1 MAQLTPEQRARL
13 QALRAA
19 EGKEAA
25 RALRQKMLERNANR
39 AAAPTPPAAPVP
51 GQLSPEQKAQIA
63 AIKAAEGREAAQAAR
78 FQMRTDAGLTTNPAN
93 APAAAA
99 PPPAAPPPTAPP
111 PAAPVPGQLSPEQK
125 AQIAAIRA
133 AEGREAAKA
142 ARFEMRTAAGLT
154 TNPANAPAAAAPPPT
169 APPPAATSPAAPV
182 PGRLSPEQRAQIA
195 ALRASEG
202 EEAAKALRYELRT
215 AAGLTTN
222 PANAPAAATPDSNK
236 LSPEERAQI
245 AAVRAAQGEE
255 AAKALRYELRTA
267 AGLPTNPANAPAA
280 AAPGAGADTTE
291 KAPAMFGPRISK
303 RMDQMFGLG
312 QEMVDR
318 FLPDISVLGT
328 VDAARSADMQAA
340 LEQAMAGLGGLS
352 AAENEALRA
361 RGYEELN
368 RQFMGGQRALGRL
381 QARSGVQGA
390 AATAQFQDL
399 MRQRGQQ
406 AAGLEQDIMLR
417 NIAVQ
422 DQRRQAFQNLLRTA
436 EQDELARQQF
446 NIGQQANLLAGQQGL
461 FFGGAGLANQL
472 MEQQRQR
479 RLQDQQMEAI
489 RQGQMAQAQ
498 AYQNAYGQLMGM
510 SGGGFGSPLDMGY

>member
-1 MAQLTPEQRARL
+1 MAKLTPQQKARL

-19 EGKEAA
+19 EGPEAA
-25 RALRQKMLERNANR
+25 RARRQKMLERNANK
-39 AAAPTPPAAPVP
+39 AAAPTPPNPTPPAATPVP

-63 AIKAAEGREAAQAAR
+63 AIRAAEGQDAAKAAR
-78 FQMRTDAGLTTNPAN
+78 FQMRTDAGLKTNPAN
-93 APAAAA
+93 APAAA
-99 PPPAAPPPTAPP
+99 APP

-125 AQIAAIRA
+125 AQIAA
-133 AEGREAAKA
+133 
-142 ARFEMRTAAGLT
+142 
-154 TNPANAPAAAAPPPT
+154 
-169 APPPAATSPAAPV
+169 V
-182 PGRLSPEQRAQIA
+182 
-195 ALRASEG
+195 RASEG
-202 EEAAKALRYELRT
+202 QDAAKALRFQLRT
-215 AAGLTTN
+215 
-222 PANAPAAATPDSNK
+222 
-236 LSPEERAQI
+236 E
-245 AAVRAAQGEE
+245 
-255 AAKALRYELRTA
+255 

-280 AAPGAGADTTE
+280 TDTVPPADT
-291 KAPAMFGPRISK
+291 APAEDKPVTFGPRISK
-303 RMDQMFGLG
+303 RMDKMFGLG
-312 QEMVDR
+312 QEMIDK

-340 LEQAMAGLGGLS
+340 LEQAMGGLGGLS

-390 AATAQFQDL
+390 AATAQFGDL

-422 DQRRQAFQNLLRTA
+422 DQRRQAFQQLLRTA

-446 NIGQQANLLAGQQGL
+446 NIGQQANLLSGQQAL
-461 FFGGAGLANQL
+461 FFGGAGLGNQL
-472 MEQQRQR
+472 MEQMRQR
-479 RLQDQQMEAI
+479 RMEREQMEAI
-489 RQGQMAQAQ
+489 RQGQLAQQA

-510 SGGGFGSPLDMGY
+510 AGAAGPPLDMGPNAPQANPNAQPTSSPSDAFWTGGGAFNYNPNGF

>member
-1 MAQLTPEQRARL
+1 MAKLTPQQKARL

-19 EGKEAA
+19 EGPEAA
-25 RALRQKMLERNANR
+25 RARRQKMLERNANK
-39 AAAPTPPAAPVP
+39 AAAPTPPNPTPPAATPVP

-63 AIKAAEGREAAQAAR
+63 AIRAAEGQDAAKAAR
-78 FQMRTDAGLTTNPAN
+78 FQMRTDAGLKTNPAN
-93 APAAAA
+93 APAAA
-99 PPPAAPPPTAPP
+99 APP

-125 AQIAAIRA
+125 AQIAA
-133 AEGREAAKA
+133 
-142 ARFEMRTAAGLT
+142 
-154 TNPANAPAAAAPPPT
+154 
-169 APPPAATSPAAPV
+169 V
-182 PGRLSPEQRAQIA
+182 
-195 ALRASEG
+195 RASEG
-202 EEAAKALRYELRT
+202 QDAAKALRFQLRT
-215 AAGLTTN
+215 
-222 PANAPAAATPDSNK
+222 
-236 LSPEERAQI
+236 E
-245 AAVRAAQGEE
+245 
-255 AAKALRYELRTA
+255 

-280 AAPGAGADTTE
+280 TDTVPPADT
-291 KAPAMFGPRISK
+291 APAEDKPVTFGPRISK
-303 RMDQMFGLG
+303 RMDKMFGLG
-312 QEMVDR
+312 QEMIDK

-340 LEQAMAGLGGLS
+340 LEQAMGGLGGLS

-390 AATAQFQDL
+390 AATAQFGDL

-422 DQRRQAFQNLLRTA
+422 DQRRQAFQQLLRTA

-479 RLQDQQMEAI
+479 RLQAEQMEAI

>member
-1 MAQLTPEQRARL
+1 MAKLTPQQRARL

-19 EGKEAA
+19 EGPEAA
-25 RALRQKMLERNANR
+25 RARRQKMLQRNANK
-39 AAAPTPPAAPVP
+39 AAAPTPPNPTPPAATPVP

-63 AIKAAEGREAAQAAR
+63 AIKAAEGQDAAKAAR
-78 FQMRTDAGLTTNPAN
+78 FQMRT
-93 APAAAA
+93 
-99 PPPAAPPPTAPP
+99 
-111 PAAPVPGQLSPEQK
+111 E
-125 AQIAAIRA
+125 
-133 AEGREAAKA
+133 
-142 ARFEMRTAAGLT
+142 
-154 TNPANAPAAAAPPPT
+154 
-169 APPPAATSPAAPV
+169 
-182 PGRLSPEQRAQIA
+182 
-195 ALRASEG
+195 
-202 EEAAKALRYELRT
+202 
-215 AAGLTTN
+215 
-222 PANAPAAATPDSNK
+222 
-236 LSPEERAQI
+236 
-245 AAVRAAQGEE
+245 
-255 AAKALRYELRTA
+255 
-267 AGLPTNPANAPAA
+267 AGLPTNSANAPV
-280 AAPGAGADTTE
+280 PPPADT
-291 KAPAMFGPRISK
+291 APAEDKPVTFGPRISK
-303 RMDQMFGLG
+303 RMDKMFGLG
-312 QEMVDR
+312 QEMVNR

-340 LEQAMAGLGGLS
+340 LEQAMGGLGGLS

-390 AATAQFQDL
+390 AATAQFGDL

-406 AAGLEQDIMLR
+406 AAGMEQDIMLR

-446 NIGQQANLLAGQQGL
+446 NIGQQANLLSGQQAL

-479 RLQDQQMEAI
+479 RLQAEQMEAI